1 LILHANHSPVVCCR
15 RLQRSAGA
23 VLYPA
28 RVSSLSEAELDALV
42 AEAAV
47 DCYDEHE
54 QLSDLFVIQDHLAV
68 PFGTE
73 VPGEVGWQRTVS
85 EVISVPDL

>member
-1 LILHANHSPVVCCR
+1 
-15 RLQRSAGA
+15 
-23 VLYPA
+23 
-28 RVSSLSEAELDALV
+28 VSSLSEAELDALV
-42 AEAAV
+42 AEAVV

-54 QLSDLFVIQDHLAV
+54 QLSDLFVMIQDHLAV

>member
-1 LILHANHSPVVCCR
+1 MRTTARWFAVVGC
-15 RLQRSAGA
+15 SEAPEA

-42 AEAAV
+42 AEAVV

-54 QLSDLFVIQDHLAV
+54 QLSDLFVMIQDHLAV